1 LPFKVI
7 SDTLWLRRCLNTQ
20 KSLKKNQP
28 FGVVLKCYLLLLA
41 VFRDFDNFLPILV
54 DFLLSKGSITRPLKT
69 IRQLS
74 VALTF
79 ALTFADPLR
88 NDIRQRN

>member
-1 LPFKVI
+1 MTVTDYEFTAI
-7 SDTLWLRRCLNTQ
+7 TLQMT
-20 KSLKKNQP
+20 
-28 FGVVLKCYLLLLA
+28 VT
-41 VFRDFDNFLPILV
+41 
-54 DFLLSKGSITRPLKT
+54 KGLITRPLKT

-88 NDIRQRN
+88 NDVCQRN